1 MSKNLLTQML
11 SDVIQ
16 KGTAHELGEAFALA
30 KVLINARG
38 TMGSMSFEFST
49 DLFVAVTL
57 CMAHEIEEATF
68 FDVLNYLLDPGWDS
82 EMQVLCSFQFKDK
95 LPLHQDAARWLAGFT
110 AKALR
115 LHSQRAEG
123 LVRLCHEHWKK
134 ALNSTTEILLL
145 DGVVN
150 DVRPARGIQVFNPEK
165 VDSAMERLSK
175 LTSEKS
181 AVGEGV
187 LCDMKVNDGYRSIP
201 DAKLA
206 AGKLESAK
214 ENFENLQEPLERLQL
229 DLILSGEMEPDEF
242 YVMPI
247 LLLGDPGIG
256 KTFLAMQLAEALDV
270 DMEKMGAGGAQG
282 AFQLTGSH
290 PSWLSAKHG
299 SLIERLAKG
308 KTSSPV
314 VLIDEVDKIGHFR
327 PIQFYRPYW
336 TYWNPG
342 QPDVSRMNFSVWSS
356 IAAE

>member
-1 MSKNLLTQML
+1 MM
-11 SDVIQ
+11 DI
-16 KGTAHELGEAFALA
+16 AAY
-30 KVLINARG
+30 R
-38 TMGSMSFEFST
+38 
-49 DLFVAVTL
+49 
-57 CMAHEIEEATF
+57 
-68 FDVLNYLLDPGWDS
+68 
-82 EMQVLCSFQFKDK
+82 MQ
-95 LPLHQDAARWLAGFT
+95 
-110 AKALR
+110 
-115 LHSQRAEG
+115 
-123 LVRLCHEHWKK
+123 
-134 ALNSTTEILLL
+134 
-145 DGVVN
+145 
-150 DVRPARGIQVFNPEK
+150 
-165 VDSAMERLSK
+165 
-175 LTSEKS
+175 
-181 AVGEGV
+181 
-187 LCDMKVNDGYRSIP
+187 
-201 DAKLA
+201 
-206 AGKLESAK
+206 SAK